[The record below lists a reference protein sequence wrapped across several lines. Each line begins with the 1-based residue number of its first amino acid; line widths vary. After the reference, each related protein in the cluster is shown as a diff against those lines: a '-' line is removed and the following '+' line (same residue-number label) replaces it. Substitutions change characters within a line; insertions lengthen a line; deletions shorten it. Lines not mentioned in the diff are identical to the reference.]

1 MYVTRDKS
9 REEENSE
16 AFARQKEIEPSD
28 SIYEGS
34 CLIIWEVEKSE
45 NAKENANGNQRKDH
59 PLSTQCSWFSHQV

>member
-34 CLIIWEVEKSE
+34 CLIIWEYVEWEWEYHIRFQSDI
-45 NAKENANGNQRKDH
+45 QRKFVNLLCLI
-59 PLSTQCSWFSHQV
+59 PQ